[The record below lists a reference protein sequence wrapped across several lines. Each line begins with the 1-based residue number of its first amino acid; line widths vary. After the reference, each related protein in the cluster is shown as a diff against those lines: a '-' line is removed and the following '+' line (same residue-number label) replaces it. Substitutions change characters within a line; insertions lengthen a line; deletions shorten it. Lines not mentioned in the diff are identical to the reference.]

1 MVIYNPFSRQL
12 QIVPKIK
19 ATSQKALILSP
30 KRTPSTRITKRKK
43 SEPYKEQPIVDACPM
58 CKRPFEH
65 YTQMDASYFEM
76 LERLTD
82 VVHPTTNMIE
92 MHRLHGFNQG
102 YYQRFFV
109 EEKLLGRG
117 GNGAVY
123 LCWHELEGHRLGR
136 FAVKVVP
143 VGDSEEW
150 LSRRLQEVRTMCRLK
165 HPNIIEYKHAWMEEW
180 SGSPFAPRIP
190 CLFIL
195 MEYANAGSLENGLDG
210 CTEEMERLF
219 GQATKGLAHLH
230 HQGILH
236 RDIKPSNVLLSL
248 EESGELR
255 AILSDFGESKDDV
268 CFSTGATGTLE
279 YVAPEVLKGLPF
291 TEKSDIWS
299 LGMLLYFLIHHRLP
313 YSCSI
318 PDQLVDEICNT
329 TDIEPHIGSPKFRR
343 LLRSMLKVDPKERV
357 DIDTVVAILYS
368 QKEQRTNKHKQFY
381 LHTTMF
387 VICGFVLIYFKGNII
402 VVITALSAIFYLTN
416 RMN

>member
-1 MVIYNPFSRQL
+1 MVRYNPSSRQV

-19 ATSQKALILSP
+19 ATSQTALILPP
-30 KRTPSTRITKRKK
+30 KRTPSTRIAKRKQT
-43 SEPYKEQPIVDACPM
+43 EQYENHPSLDACPM
-58 CKRPFEH
+58 CKRPFEQ
-65 YTQMDASYFEM
+65 YTQMDVPYFEM
-76 LERLTD
+76 LARLTD
-82 VVHPTTNMIE
+82 TVHPTTNMIE

-102 YYQRFFV
+102 YYKRFFV

-136 FAVKVVP
+136 FAVKIVP

-195 MEYANAGSLENGLDG
+195 MEYADAGSLESALDG
-210 CTEEMERLF
+210 STEELERLF

-255 AILSDFGESKDDV
+255 AILSDFGESKDDMS
-268 CFSTGATGTLE
+268 FSTGATGTLE

-299 LGMLLYFLIHHRLP
+299 LGMLLYYLIHQRLP
-313 YSCSI
+313 YSCSN
-318 PDQLVDEICNT
+318 PDQLVGEICNT
-329 TDIEPHIGSPKFRR
+329 VNIEARVGSQKFKRV
-343 LLRSMLKVDPKERV
+343 LQGMLKVNPKERA
-357 DIDTVVAILYS
+357 DIDTVVALLHS
-368 QKEQRTNKHKQFY
+368 HEEKRMNKYNQFY
-381 LHTTMF
+381 LHAAMF
-387 VICGFVLIYFKGNII
+387 IVCGLVLVYFRGNVI
-402 VVITALSAIFYLTN
+402 VVIVSLITVFCLSN
-416 RMN
+416 RIN